1 MKKKFISLLLLCSLT
16 LSLNSCFWLAVGG
29 VAAAGGAAGA
39 YMVDKK

>member
-1 MKKKFISLLLLCSLT
+1 MRKKFVSLLLVSSLT

-39 YMVDKK
+39 YIVDKK